1 VKSWFSGRVGV
12 FAVAICVAA
21 RACGEAEEIAPLA
34 AAPAAEFSGPQ
45 AMAYL
50 EQICEIGP
58 RISGSPGMAAQRAL
72 LVTHF
77 RDAGGRV
84 SGQAFKTEDRR
95 TGKSVHM
102 ENLIIEWHPDRKERI
117 LIGVHYDTRP
127 FPDRDP
133 VDPQGT
139 FLGAND
145 GASGVAV
152 LMELA
157 RVMPTLPGPVG
168 VDFIC
173 FDAEEYVV
181 GSRDP
186 YCLGSTYFARRYVAD
201 RRDNPRLHRYRAG
214 VILDMVADKDL
225 QIWQEQQSVMWPD
238 TQPVVAELWGVAAR
252 LGVREFVPRP
262 KYTVH
267 DDHVPLRMIA
277 KIPTCDVID
286 FDYPAWHTTA
296 DTPANCSAES
306 LAAVGRVMLA
316 WLRDQR

>member
-1 VKSWFSGRVGV
+1 
-12 FAVAICVAA
+12 VAA
-21 RACGEAEEIAPLA
+21 A
-34 AAPAAEFSGPQ
+34 AFLVAVCASRPYGDEPPRRAEFSGQQ
-45 AMAYL
+45 AMAHL
-50 EQICEIGP
+50 ERICGLGP
-58 RISGSPGMAAQRAL
+58 RVSGSPGMTAQRTL
-72 LVTHF
+72 LVNHF
-77 RDAGGRV
+77 RDAGARV
-84 SGQAFKTEDRR
+84 TGQAFKTEDRR
-95 TGKSVHM
+95 TGKPVHM
-102 ENLIIEWHPDRKERI
+102 ENLVVAWHPDRSERI

-157 RVMPTLPGPVG
+157 RFMPSLPGPVG
-168 VDFIC
+168 VDFVC

-181 GSRDP
+181 GARDP

-201 RRDNPRLHRYRAG
+201 RRADPRLHRYRAG

-262 KYTVH
+262 KYTVQ

-296 DTPANCSAES
+296 DTPANCAPES
-306 LAAVGRVMLA
+306 LEAVGRVVHA
-316 WLRDQR
+316 WLLDQR

>member
-1 VKSWFSGRVGV
+1 MPAGRVDEI
-12 FAVAICVAA
+12 AVAMLVTVCAFHSLGDEPP
-21 RACGEAEEIAPLA
+21 RQP
-34 AAPAAEFSGPQ
+34 EFSGPQ
-45 AMAYL
+45 AMAHL
-50 EQICEIGP
+50 EKICDLGP
-58 RISGSPGMAAQRAL
+58 RISGSPGMTAQRTL

-77 RDAGGRV
+77 RAAGARV
-84 SGQAFKTEDRR
+84 TGQAFKTEDRR
-95 TGKSVHM
+95 TGKPVHM
-102 ENLIIEWHPDRKERI
+102 ENLIVEWHAERKERV

-145 GASGVAV
+145 GGSGVAV

-157 RVMPTLPGPVG
+157 CFMPALSGPVG
-168 VDFIC
+168 VDFVC
-173 FDAEEYVV
+173 FDAEEYVF
-181 GSRDP
+181 GPREP

-201 RRDNPRLHRYRAG
+201 RRADPRLHRYRAG

-238 TQPVVAELWGVAAR
+238 TQPIVAELWGVAAR

-262 KYTVH
+262 KYTVQ

-277 KIPTCDVID
+277 KIPTCDIID

-296 DTPANCSAES
+296 DTPANCAPES
-306 LAAVGRVMLA
+306 LQAVGRVTLA

>member
-1 VKSWFSGRVGV
+1 MRAGRALLAGV
-12 FAVAICVAA
+12 VAFAMLITVRLYGDDAV
-21 RACGEAEEIAPLA
+21 PVN
-34 AAPAAEFSGPQ
+34 EFSGLR

-50 EQICEIGP
+50 KQLCDLGP
-58 RISGSPGMAAQRAL
+58 RISGSNGMAAQRTL
-72 LVTHF
+72 LVNHF
-77 RDAGGRV
+77 RAAGGRV
-84 SGQAFKTEDRR
+84 SGQAFKIEDRR
-95 TGKSVHM
+95 TGKPVHM
-102 ENLIIEWHPDRKERI
+102 ENLIIEWHTDRKERI

-133 VDPQGT
+133 VDPRGT

-157 RVMPTLPGPVG
+157 RFMPELSGAVG
-168 VDFIC
+168 VDFVC

-181 GSRDP
+181 SVGEP

-201 RRDNPRLHRYRAG
+201 RRANQRLHHYRAG

-238 TQPVVAELWGVAAR
+238 TQPIVAELWGVAAR

-262 KYTVH
+262 KYTVQ

-277 KIPTCDVID
+277 KIPTCDIID

-296 DTPANCSAES
+296 DTPANCAPES
-306 LAAVGRVMLA
+306 LQAVGRVTLA